1 MNGKDKVQGDQSLK
15 NDCLEMASEK
25 TDPERLT
32 CPLDTNKFITVN
44 YSTNTLKYIPHAQQT
59 SVQKSQRAKTDPE
72 RLTCPLDTNKF
83 ITVNYSTNTLKYIP
97 HAQQTSVQKSQRAKT
112 KGSLINGC
120 LVLYIL
126 FVMF

>member
-1 MNGKDKVQGDQSLK
+1 MNGKDKVQGDHSLK
-15 NDCLEMASEK
+15 NDCLEMASE
-25 TDPERLT
+25 
-32 CPLDTNKFITVN
+32 
-44 YSTNTLKYIPHAQQT
+44 
-59 SVQKSQRAKTDPE
+59 KTDPE